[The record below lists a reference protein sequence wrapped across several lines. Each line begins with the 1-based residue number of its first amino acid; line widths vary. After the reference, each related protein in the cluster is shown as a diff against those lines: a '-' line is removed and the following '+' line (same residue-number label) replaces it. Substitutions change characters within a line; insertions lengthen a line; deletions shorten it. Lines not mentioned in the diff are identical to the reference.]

1 MTPEEEHWRKVALY
15 LADCHAANLEGLPKS
30 TSKYQ
35 RERMKEICRKSLY
48 MLANSLP
55 EGVRQSDMLSVQ
67 ERLRRNIA

>member
-35 RERMKEICRKSLY
+35 RERMRHICEKALH
-48 MLANSLP
+48 
-55 EGVRQSDMLSVQ
+55 MLSNSWPYDTRPSDIIAVK
-67 ERLRRNIA
+67 ERLRRNIK